1 MHRSALFLREETDG
15 IVRCSLC
22 PRRCSI
28 PSGSLGACGVRGN
41 KNGKGIVPLYGH
53 ITALAMDPIE
63 KKPLFHFRPGSMILS
78 AGFAGCNLRCPFC
91 QNWHISQSAAT
102 FGSTAFGDDI
112 PGKQMLPDDLVSTA
126 LHEDSSMI
134 AYTYSEPLVHA
145 EFLIDCMTMAHRH
158 GIANVLVTNGCAN
171 AEAAREILSLT
182 DAANIDLKCFS
193 ADTYANV
200 LGGIV
205 LPENTR
211 VDQKVFSTTEYC
223 CPTDSLEFNEGRN
236 NFRTKTPCSSVVNSC
251 FETVCAFIQLACSM
265 GVHVEITTLVVPGLN
280 DTVDELDLCA
290 DFIVS
295 LGKEIPW
302 HLSAYHPDYRWNAP
316 PTDPVFIKEIKN
328 RAVQK
333 LAFVYAGN
341 ITDDENNTFCPH
353 CRAALI
359 RRRGYQTDI
368 SGLAVSADG
377 ECFFRCAQCGGE
389 TPVNHR
395 VLK

>member
-1 MHRSALFLREETDG
+1 MHRPALFLREETDG
-15 IVRCSLC
+15 IVRCGLC
-22 PRRCSI
+22 PRRCAI

-53 ITALAMDPIE
+53 ITALALDPVE

-91 QNWHISQSAAT
+91 QNWHISQSADVS
-102 FGSTAFGDDI
+102 GRQMQPGDI
-112 PGKQMLPDDLVSTA
+112 ISAA

-145 EFLIDCMTMAHRH
+145 EFLIDCMTLAHQH
-158 GIANVLVTNGCAN
+158 DIANVLVTNGCAN

-193 ADTYANV
+193 ADTYANI
-200 LGGIV
+200 LGGTVSVFDTV
-205 LPENTR
+205 L
-211 VDQKVFSTTEYC
+211 D
-223 CPTDSLEFNEGRN
+223 
-236 NFRTKTPCSSVVNSC
+236 
-251 FETVCAFIQLACSM
+251 FIRLACST
-265 GVHVEITTLVVPGLN
+265 GVHVEITTLIVPGLN
-280 DTVDELDLCA
+280 DTVEELDLCA
-290 DFIVS
+290 DFIAS
-295 LGKEIPW
+295 IDKEIPW

-316 PTDPVFIKEIKN
+316 PTDPAFIKEVKN
-328 RAVQK
+328 RAAGK

-341 ITDDENNTFCPH
+341 IAGDENNTFCPH

-368 SGLAVSADG
+368 SGLAAPVDG

-389 TPVNHR
+389 TAVK
-395 VLK
+395 L

>member
-15 IVRCSLC
+15 IVRCGLC
-22 PRRCSI
+22 PRRCAI
-28 PSGSLGACGVRGN
+28 PNGSLGACGVRGN

-53 ITALAMDPIE
+53 ITALALDPIE

-91 QNWHISQSAAT
+91 QNWHISQSADVSGRQMQPA
-102 FGSTAFGDDI
+102 DI
-112 PGKQMLPDDLVSTA
+112 ISAA

-145 EFLIDCMTMAHRH
+145 EFLIDCMTLARRH

-193 ADTYANV
+193 ADTYANT
-200 LGGIV
+200 LGGV
-205 LPENTR
+205 VSKGND
-211 VDQKVFSTTEYC
+211 VSVFDTAL
-223 CPTDSLEFNEGRN
+223 D
-236 NFRTKTPCSSVVNSC
+236 
-251 FETVCAFIQLACSM
+251 FIRLACSM
-265 GVHVEITTLVVPGLN
+265 GVHVEITTLIVPGLN
-280 DTVDELDLCA
+280 DTVEELDLCA
-290 DFIVS
+290 DFIAS

-302 HLSAYHPDYRWNAP
+302 HLSAYHPDYHWNAP
-316 PTDPVFIKEIKN
+316 PTDPAFIKEIKN
-328 RAVQK
+328 RAAGK

-341 ITDDENNTFCPH
+341 IAGDENNTFCPH

-368 SGLAVSADG
+368 SGLAAPADG
-377 ECFFRCAQCGGE
+377 KHFFRCVQCGEE
-389 TPVNHR
+389 TTVKYC
-395 VLK
+395 VLT